1 VRVLALIFTVL
12 WSRRHVSRDRVID
25 EVVLGNGLALKGA
38 FKGAFRASTGDTK
51 SGSIEGGDVFLI
63 PGIAVESCVEFCPS
77 IAELQQGQHTGS
89 SHFEVLRLQCE
100 IRGIFLG
107 DTDPQL
113 KSRTPFM

>member
-1 VRVLALIFTVL
+1 M
-12 WSRRHVSRDRVID
+12 ID

-63 PGIAVESCVEFCPS
+63 PGIAVESCVEFCREYKFTVRSLPS